1 MFIDFLI
8 SNFEIL
14 VFISVLLIV
23 IGFFLLFFYQSYKF
37 EINKTLVVNYYEII
51 KKSNLESKGYLAD
64 IASILEIQ
72 KNEILKITDKI
83 SFLEREINRLG
94 SIKGSEDVLGIAI
107 DMARKGE
114 DKESI
119 KNKTNLRDDEIEA
132 IYTYYRK

>member
-1 MFIDFLI
+1 MFNDFLI

>member
-1 MFIDFLI
+1 MFIEFLL

-14 VFISVLLIV
+14 VFFSVLFIV
-23 IGFFLLFFYQSYKF
+23 IGFFLLFWYQSYKF
-37 EINKTLVVNYYEII
+37 QINKNLVIDYSEVIN
-51 KKSNLESKGYLAD
+51 KSNVETRGYLAD
-64 IASILEIQ
+64 IAKILDQQ
-72 KNEILKITDKI
+72 KNEIYKITDKI
-83 SFLEREINRLG
+83 SFIEKEISRLG
-94 SIKGSEDVLGIAI
+94 SIKGSEDILGVAI

>member
-1 MFIDFLI
+1 MFIDLLI
-8 SNFEIL
+8 SKFEIL

-23 IGFFLLFFYQSYKF
+23 IGFFLLFLYQSRKF
-37 EINKTLVVNYYEII
+37 EINKTLVVDYSEII
-51 KKSNLESKGYLAD
+51 KKSNLETKGYLAD

>member
-1 MFIDFLI
+1 MFIEFLI

-14 VFISVLLIV
+14 VFISVLLMV